1 LGGAI
6 VLGTG
11 LGAAKKRGE
20 LKHFSI
26 RLPFRPVLPAG
37 TLLLRSPTEGGQ
49 ILEPSH
55 GQLDD
60 GKPRLSEDDIA
71 RALLGPRGV
80 PGKPDTARMTPQQ
93 EKNMPKYLDPG
104 HVS

>member
-1 LGGAI
+1 M
-6 VLGTG
+6 
-11 LGAAKKRGE
+11 R
-20 LKHFSI
+20 
-26 RLPFRPVLPAG
+26 RVLPS
-37 TLLLRSPTEGGQ
+37 LRPSAPARTVTARGRMEMASSHGGD
-49 ILEPSH
+49 

-80 PGKPDTARMTPQQ
+80 PGKPDTAKMTPQQ

-104 HVS
+104 HTS